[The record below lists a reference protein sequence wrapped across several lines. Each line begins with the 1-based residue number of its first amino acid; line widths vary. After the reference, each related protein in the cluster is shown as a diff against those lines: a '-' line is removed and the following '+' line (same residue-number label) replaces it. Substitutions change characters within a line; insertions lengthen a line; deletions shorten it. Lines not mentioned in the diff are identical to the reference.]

1 MKLEYISKSFKCHK
15 FIKCEDKNE
24 VYAVEIEKVE
34 NGDCVITCPYCN
46 KVENY
51 YLDASA
57 MNYEFISKSYKVEKI
72 SLNKY
77 EIQIVNKL
85 KETKF

>member
-1 MKLEYISKSFKCHK
+1 MYVVK
-15 FIKCEDKNE
+15 
-24 VYAVEIEKVE
+24 IEKRDDG
-34 NGDCVITCPYCN
+34 NCIITCPYCN

-57 MNYEFISKSYKVEKI
+57 MNYEFISKSYKVEEI

-85 KETKF
+85 KETIF